1 MAPQDPAHPEDP
13 YDVVDRLL
21 GQQQVKHLE
30 LAQMVGEYRDLLHDL
45 RGRPFDADAI
55 RLARGL
61 PGARYRVNTT
71 YIQQNWLV
79 LEAELKR
86 LFPRDDGA

>member
-1 MAPQDPAHPEDP
+1 MGSQRPPEDEDP
-13 YDVVDRLL
+13 YDLVDRLL

-30 LAQMVGEYRDLLHDL
+30 LAQMVGEYRDLLYEL
-45 RGRPFDADAI
+45 RERPFDAEAI

-86 LFPRDDGA
+86 MFPRED